1 MFNVTFPQYNPQT
14 LAVKLKPSSE
24 KLLLQSAHPWI
35 YSDSIDKI
43 NKKGE
48 AGDIAVLFR
57 QKTNKVMGVGL
68 YDPDSPI
75 VIKMLHYYEGAT
87 LNKQFFETL
96 INKAFQIRQP
106 LLQTQTNSY
115 RLIFGENDGLPGLIA
130 DVYADVAV
138 VQLHSPIWL
147 PYLETICEIIIET
160 THCTSLVLR
169 LNRLM
174 NSLED
179 NPFFDG
185 QVLYGNLEN
194 EVVVFKEHGILFSA
208 NVIKGHKTGYF
219 LDHRDNRRRVGQL
232 AKNKTMLDVFAYAG
246 GFSVHALAGG
256 AKEVTSVDI
265 SKQALEMATEN
276 ALLNKFSGK
285 HITLAGDA
293 FEILEQMRKRRK
305 QFDIVVID
313 PPSFAKSASGVEV
326 ALKKY
331 HQLARLGASLV
342 SPGGLLVL
350 ASCTA
355 RVTADRF
362 FAEVESAM
370 RSSGSN
376 FTLLEKT
383 FHDTDHPIS
392 FKEGAYL
399 KCGYYKKS

>member
-1 MFNVTFPQYNPQT
+1 MFNITFPQYNPQT

-48 AGDIAVLFR
+48 VGDIAVLFR

-87 LNKQFFETL
+87 LNKQLFETL
-96 INKAFQIRQP
+96 IKKSFQIRQS

-115 RLIFGENDGLPGLIA
+115 RLIFGENDGLPGLIT

-160 THCTSLVLR
+160 TRCTSLVLR

-174 NSLED
+174 NSIED

-185 QVLYGNLEN
+185 QLLYGNLEN

-276 ALLNKFSGK
+276 ALLNN
-285 HITLAGDA
+285 
-293 FEILEQMRKRRK
+293 
-305 QFDIVVID
+305 
-313 PPSFAKSASGVEV
+313 
-326 ALKKY
+326 
-331 HQLARLGASLV
+331 V
-342 SPGGLLVL
+342 S
-350 ASCTA
+350 ST
-355 RVTADRF
+355 
-362 FAEVESAM
+362 
-370 RSSGSN
+370 
-376 FTLLEKT
+376 
-383 FHDTDHPIS
+383 
-392 FKEGAYL
+392 
-399 KCGYYKKS
+399 

>member
-1 MFNVTFPQYNPQT
+1 MFNITFPQYNPQT

-48 AGDIAVLFR
+48 VGDIAVLFR

-87 LNKQFFETL
+87 LNKQLFETL
-96 INKAFQIRQP
+96 IKKSFQIRQS

-115 RLIFGENDGLPGLIA
+115 RLIFGENDGLPGLIT

-160 THCTSLVLR
+160 TRCTSLVLR

-174 NSLED
+174 NSIED

-185 QVLYGNLEN
+185 QLLYGNLEN

>member
-1 MFNVTFPQYNPQT
+1 MFNITFPQYNPQT

-87 LNKQFFETL
+87 LNKQLFETL
-96 INKAFQIRQP
+96 IKKSFQIRQS

-115 RLIFGENDGLPGLIA
+115 RLIFGENDGLPGLIT

-160 THCTSLVLR
+160 TRCTSLVLR

-174 NSLED
+174 NSIED

-185 QVLYGNLEN
+185 QLLYGNLEN

>member
-1 MFNVTFPQYNPQT
+1 MFNITFPQYNPQT

-87 LNKQFFETL
+87 LNKQFFEGL
-96 INKAFQIRQP
+96 IKKAFQIRQP

-115 RLIFGENDGLPGLIA
+115 RLIFGENDGLPGLIT
-130 DVYADVAV
+130 DVYDDVAV

-160 THCTSLVLR
+160 TRCKSLVLR

-174 NSLED
+174 NSIED

-194 EVVVFKEHGILFSA
+194 EVVVFREHGILFSA

-219 LDHRDNRRRVGQL
+219 LDHRDNRRRVGQM